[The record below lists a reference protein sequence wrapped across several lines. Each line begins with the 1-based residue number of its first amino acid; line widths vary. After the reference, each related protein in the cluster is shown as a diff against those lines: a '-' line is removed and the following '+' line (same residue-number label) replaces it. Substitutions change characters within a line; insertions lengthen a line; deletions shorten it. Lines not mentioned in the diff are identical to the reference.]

1 MDSQQFTFAALGF
14 IAFCIP
20 IIAALWRLFGI
31 REQLQANILA
41 NRHQIE
47 LLKKDAEHLIDQQE
61 LALNGIKEQIKHV
74 RDRSLHFEEGLDAR
88 LADLEQFIEKSTSFE
103 RRKKG

>member
-1 MDSQQFTFAALGF
+1 MANPELVLAILGF
-14 IAFCIP
+14 VTFSIP
-20 IIAALWRLFGI
+20 IIAAMSRLFGI

-47 LLKKDAEHLIDQQE
+47 LLKKDTDHLIDQQE
-61 LALNGIKEQIKHV
+61 LALNGIKEQIQHV
-74 RDRSLHFEEGLDAR
+74 RDRSLHSEALLDSR
-88 LADLEQFIEKSTSFE
+88 LSDLEQFIEKSTTFE